1 MSSDATS
8 AELGS
13 LRPSQGRPLA
23 TLRNFVPGLRGR
35 LLLAFIA
42 ISLFVVIA
50 AAAGLYALRE
60 VEQTLDRITL
70 KSVPVALDAR
80 ELSRKSEKI
89 VGAGPALVNASDA
102 AEVEALS
109 SRASGELVDTSTIV
123 AHLRAADLDPG
134 ALDEIGD
141 VMTRLEQN
149 LSLMRSAALEGIA
162 AAAQRHRAIGET
174 LAAYRQFGSVWR
186 PRFADLR
193 TQVVR
198 LQRAMTSAAAG
209 AEERRAALD
218 QFDQAM
224 VALLALDQIQREA
237 GNAFELIS
245 RAANAAEPAEIDNLQ
260 TQARRSIRAMD
271 GLVSDIDPD
280 ISLELFEPLRG
291 LRGTTI
297 GDASIF
303 AWVHK
308 AIAIKAESRH
318 LVAENEKLSVRLKAA
333 VDRLVAA
340 SRGEID
346 SANADARRVQEF
358 GRDILLAVAALSL
371 ISSFLIVW
379 LYVGRSIVSRLTG
392 LSSGM
397 AAIAGG
403 RRDVVVDTHGADEV
417 SAMGRAVE
425 VFRQNAIER
434 DALLVE
440 RAEAAA
446 RLEGLVEERTAELA
460 RREAAL
466 RVMFDNMEQG
476 VAMFDRDLILVAWNQ
491 HFRDLLQLTDAF
503 LEGDP
508 SFDDFFRLL
517 AQRGEFGPGDV
528 EEMVRERRMITD
540 RAHFDERERPDG
552 TSLEVRRNPI
562 PGGGFVSMYTNIT
575 ERKRAEA
582 EIRAAEEA
590 AEAALL
596 TLREAQANLIQAEKM
611 ASLGQL
617 TAGIAHEIKNPLNF
631 INNFAGL
638 SGELLQEL
646 EVAAAPAIAGL
657 GEDKRAEVDE
667 VLAMLTGNLEKIVEH
682 GRRADGIVKG
692 MLEHS
697 RGGSGERRSV
707 DLNGVVEEAL
717 NLAYHGA
724 RAQDQTFNITLER
737 QFDAAMA
744 PIELVPQD
752 ITRVFLNLF
761 GNGFYAA
768 NKRRGEADD
777 GSFKLVLTV
786 TTLELGDAVE
796 VKVRDNGTGI
806 PPEITEKCSSRS
818 LQQSRPGRAPVSAS
832 RSATRSSPSNIAA
845 RSSSTAGSASSPSL
859 PSGCRAPVQ
868 PPAAKPHSDRSASL
882 GRVCIA
888 RPAGCSTMAS
898 AKSGRGGQRMTE
910 PVTLEIFTDYV

>member
-1 MSSDATS
+1 
-8 AELGS
+8 
-13 LRPSQGRPLA
+13 
-23 TLRNFVPGLRGR
+23 
-35 LLLAFIA
+35 
-42 ISLFVVIA
+42 
-50 AAAGLYALRE
+50 
-60 VEQTLDRITL
+60 
-70 KSVPVALDAR
+70 
-80 ELSRKSEKI
+80 
-89 VGAGPALVNASDA
+89 
-102 AEVEALS
+102 
-109 SRASGELVDTSTIV
+109 
-123 AHLRAADLDPG
+123 
-134 ALDEIGD
+134 
-141 VMTRLEQN
+141 
-149 LSLMRSAALEGIA
+149 
-162 AAAQRHRAIGET
+162 
-174 LAAYRQFGSVWR
+174 
-186 PRFADLR
+186 
-193 TQVVR
+193 
-198 LQRAMTSAAAG
+198 MTSAAAG

-582 EIRAAEEA
+582 EIRAAKEA

-596 TLREAQANLIQAEKM
+596 TLREAHANLIQAEKM

-638 SGELLQEL
+638 SGELLQSWRW
-646 EVAAAPAIAGL
+646 P
-657 GEDKRAEVDE
+657 R
-667 VLAMLTGNLEKIVEH
+667 H
-682 GRRADGIVKG
+682 
-692 MLEHS
+692 
-697 RGGSGERRSV
+697 RRSP
-707 DLNGVVEEAL
+707 GS
-717 NLAYHGA
+717 A
-724 RAQDQTFNITLER
+724 RTS
-737 QFDAAMA
+737 A
-744 PIELVPQD
+744 PKS
-752 ITRVFLNLF
+752 T
-761 GNGFYAA
+761 
-768 NKRRGEADD
+768 K
-777 GSFKLVLTV
+777 
-786 TTLELGDAVE
+786 
-796 VKVRDNGTGI
+796 
-806 PPEITEKCSSRS
+806 SSRCS
-818 LQQSRPGRAPVSAS
+818 P
-832 RSATRSSPSNIAA
+832 ATLK
-845 RSSSTAGSASSPSL
+845 RSSSTAGARTASS
-859 PSGCRAPVQ
+859 RACWSIR
-868 PPAAKPHSDRSASL
+868 AAAAGSA
-882 GRVCIA
+882 A
-888 RPAGCSTMAS
+888 ASTSTAS
-898 AKSGRGGQRMTE
+898 SKKR
-910 PVTLEIFTDYV
+910 